1 MKLLGV
7 SWNCRLD
14 EIFFNL
20 YDLIDY
26 VKELP
31 VTKRSL
37 LRMTA
42 KIFDPLGIL
51 APFVIKL
58 KILFQVICLEKK
70 DWDKQLQ
77 GKMHDKWNMIV
88 NELKSLNAIRIP
100 RCYFYL
106 DSSPVETQL
115 HAFSDASSQVYAAV
129 LYMRSV
135 YSNGQVE
142 VRLIASKSRV
152 APLKK
157 QSRHSSH

>member
-7 SWNCRLD
+7 SWNCQSD

-20 YDLIDY
+20 SDLIDY
-26 VKELP
+26 VKELS

-37 LRMTA
+37 LRMTGN
-42 KIFDPLGIL
+42 IFEPLGIL

-70 DWDKQLQ
+70 AWDEPLQ
-77 GKMHDKWNMIV
+77 RKMHDKWHMIV
-88 NELKSLNAIRIP
+88 NELKSLNAVRIP

-115 HAFSDASSQVYAAV
+115 HAFSDASSQVYAVV

-135 YSNGQVE
+135 YSNG
-142 VRLIASKSRV
+142 
-152 APLKK
+152 
-157 QSRHSSH
+157 